1 MIVDKDKLRHLA
13 GAKSSDKG
21 LFVSAFL
28 STSPIDNWRE
38 RLPTFLNSALTEYE
52 KSASLGKD
60 ERKLLEQDFARIEEL
75 LRYEVTPDTGALA
88 IFADGGGKVF
98 ERLELPV
105 RISDKIEVGKV
116 PYLRPLLSALS
127 SLEPF
132 LLVRVSKDDSS
143 IFVVDA
149 GRVAREDDFAGPY
162 LKSSDRETGD
172 LSIKEYYAAA
182 RQETLIEQHHK
193 EVAAAVDRMLIESS
207 IPRLVLCGQHD
218 IVNNFRRMLS
228 QPAAERVTGEYPWDA
243 AASPR
248 QLVAQA
254 REVIKA
260 GRMKEWEAKARQIQ
274 ESLGKDGLGVSGFED
289 TIQALHRGQV
299 RELLVDNDYRP
310 AGWRCLDCNYAGIA
324 PAEACPLCGG
334 NTMPVAD
341 AAGEAMRLA
350 VLMGTWVEVSE
361 GSSTLAEL
369 GGIAGLLRYS

>member
-1 MIVDKDKLRHLA
+1 MIVDRDKLRQLA
-13 GAKSSDKG
+13 GAKSSDNG

-28 STSPIDNWRE
+28 STSPVDNWRE

-52 KSASLGKD
+52 RSASLGKE

-75 LRYEVTPDTGALA
+75 LRYEVTPDTGGLA

-98 ERLELPV
+98 ERLEMPV
-105 RISDKIEVGKV
+105 RVSDRIEVDKA
-116 PYLRPLLSALS
+116 PYLRPLLCALS
-127 SLEPF
+127 LLEPF

-182 RQETLIEQHHK
+182 RQETLIEQHYK
-193 EVAAAVDRMLIESS
+193 EVAAAVDRMLQEAPIR
-207 IPRLVLCGQHD
+207 RLVLCGQHD
-218 IVNNFRRMLS
+218 IVNNFRRALS
-228 QPAAERVTGEYPWDA
+228 QPASERVTGEFPWDA
-243 AASPR
+243 AASAR

-260 GRMKEWEAKARQIQ
+260 GRLKEWEAKAKVIK

-289 TIQALHRGQV
+289 TIHALHRGQV
-299 RELLVDNDYRP
+299 RELLIDSEYRP
-310 AGWRCLDCNYAGIA
+310 AGWRCLECNYAGIA
-324 PAEACPLCGG
+324 AVESCPMCGG
-334 NTMPVAD
+334 RTMPVAD

-350 VLMGTWVEVSE
+350 VLMGSWVEMSE
-361 GSSTLAEL
+361 GSATLADL
-369 GGIAGLLRYS
+369 GGIGGLLRYA